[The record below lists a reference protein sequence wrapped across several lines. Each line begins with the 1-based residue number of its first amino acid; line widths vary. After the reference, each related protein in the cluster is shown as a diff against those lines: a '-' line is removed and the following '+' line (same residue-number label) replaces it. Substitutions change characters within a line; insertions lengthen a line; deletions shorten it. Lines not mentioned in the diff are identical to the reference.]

1 MREEG
6 INNCSKIIPLIGV
19 KKDTW
24 NCFFFFS
31 QLKHQESHF
40 YFTATLQA
48 GFMVSCVHRE
58 I

>member
-6 INNCSKIIPLIGV
+6 INNCSKIIALIGV

-24 NCFFFFS
+24 NSFFP
-31 QLKHQESHF
+31 QLNHQESHF